1 MWSFTSTPG
10 YLARNAATI
19 AGSTYSPG
27 VVLAPIR
34 SDPCARP
41 SRSASAWRAPSTADT
56 ARSANCSKTRP
67 ASVTATTRRRPRRKK
82 SCLPSSPSSSL
93 MCSESVGCDEW
104 IFFAARLKLFS
115 RATAR
120 KTSSC
125 RKVISGF
132 PYAQIPNFVLDPIAP
147 PGVLQAQNQKGG
159 RHDLPSLPVAE
170 DRLRQLSVR
179 LSGRSLLRCGG
190 STARHRALSRSH
202 RSEIDEDHA
211 HLRDSRPGRSR
222 VRSPAARRRDRS
234 ASDLSQVGARGVPS
248 PRRRRRGAPRA
259 RQRGALDPSHAR
271 THTGQHVDPGHGQDA
286 GPGALVRPDG

>member
-27 VVLAPIR
+27 VVLAPIK

-41 SRSASAWRAPSTADT
+41 SRSASACRAPSTAET
-56 ARSANCSKTRP
+56 ARAANSSKTRP
-67 ASVTATTRRRPRRKK
+67 ASVAVTTRRRPLRKK
-82 SCLPSSPSSSL
+82 SGLPSSLSSSL

-120 KTSSC
+120 KTSSW
-125 RKVISGF
+125 RSVIGF
-132 PYAQIPNFVLDPIAP
+132 TYAQIPNFVLDPIAP
-147 PGVLQAQNQKGG
+147 LGVLQAQTRKEAP
-159 RHDLPSLPVAE
+159 HDLPSLPVAE

-190 STARHRALSRSH
+190 STARHRALSRSR

-211 HLRDSRPGRSR
+211 HLGDARSGRPRVGRSAPR
-222 VRSPAARRRDRS
+222 GGDRLPG
-234 ASDLSQVGARGVPS
+234 DLSQVRAGGVRS
-248 PRRRRRGAPRA
+248 P
-259 RQRGALDPSHAR
+259 
-271 THTGQHVDPGHGQDA
+271 
-286 GPGALVRPDG
+286 